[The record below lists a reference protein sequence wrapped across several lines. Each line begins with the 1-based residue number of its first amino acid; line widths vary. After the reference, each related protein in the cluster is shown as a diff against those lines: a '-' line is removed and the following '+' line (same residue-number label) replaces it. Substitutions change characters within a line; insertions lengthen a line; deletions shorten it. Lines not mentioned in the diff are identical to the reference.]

1 LRTPWPDFDPA
12 LAAEEELELPV
23 QVNGRLRGRIR
34 IAVGVTEEEVRKRAL
49 ADEKVAPHLNGRKVL
64 KVIVVPQKLVNI
76 VVK

>member
-1 LRTPWPDFDPA
+1 

-23 QVNGRLRGRIR
+23 QVNGKLRARIR
-34 IAVGVTEEEVRKRAL
+34 VATGTGEEEVRRRAL
-49 ADEKVAPHLNGRKVL
+49 GEEKVSQYVNGRQVL